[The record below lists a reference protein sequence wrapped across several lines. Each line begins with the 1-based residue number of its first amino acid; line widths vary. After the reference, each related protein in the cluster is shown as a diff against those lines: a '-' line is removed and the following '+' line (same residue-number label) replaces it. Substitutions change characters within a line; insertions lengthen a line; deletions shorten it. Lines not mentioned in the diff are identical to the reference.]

1 MSQNF
6 TSTDQLD
13 PLLLFPA
20 GFGPR
25 GLNKPLGQFASAS
38 PRQTGAR
45 RIAGVPF
52 VRCAGAGSGQHLVAG
67 PGPNTRE
74 RTARPASGTNPS
86 FPCKKHDPRKRFAH
100 HWEDPHFPADFGHTF
115 GHSPEIW
122 SNTEDQVKAEIART
136 PVGRRKTTQTLVLC
150 VRALVRASART
161 CGRNP
166 PRGGAGKHP
175 PPSHTKSIGK
185 PWPTA
190 PFRALDSSPDF
201 YTFYTD
207 CYWTPL

>member
-1 MSQNF
+1 M
-6 TSTDQLD
+6 LD
-13 PLLLFPA
+13 PMLLFPA

-74 RTARPASGTNPS
+74 RTARSASGTNPS

-166 PRGGAGKHP
+166 PRGGGRLNFGRRLFFIDGLQDGSKRPA
-175 PPSHTKSIGK
+175 
-185 PWPTA
+185 
-190 PFRALDSSPDF
+190 RALKRAPREPQESPKRA
-201 YTFYTD
+201 
-207 CYWTPL
+207 PRGP